1 MVDDAF
7 RIRRRPTYLAAAWCI
22 LSIATTRQGAAALSV
37 SRSENSSL
45 WGINETEE
53 FHVVVVD
60 DPFALHGPSR
70 FEGSRQNAGSRQN
83 GDTTLV
89 AGGSG
94 LWALLVSVAAVLAT
108 WLGQYEDAMIRY
120 PIVVKCVSSSLV
132 GMIGDCVAQGFE
144 RATCDGGG
152 GDGSGNG
159 SSDGSSD
166 GSSSSSSSSSSDGS
180 GRGEGANEEEGREK
194 LRRLRQRHDWRRMVS
209 VGISEG
215 IAGPLLHV
223 CYAGLEAGFPTWP
236 RNTTTRPVAHSVVH
250 MAVDTFLLDP
260 VFIANAFV
268 CSGLLEGKALAAE
281 LLPQL
286 YDELWP
292 TTRASWSTS
301 AFMSPVEYCIMSQV
315 PPVYRVLAINA
326 NDIVWNALV
335 SFFAHRQRR
344 ADAERRLLEAHNAS
358 CSSSSAPGAAAAT
371 KRKLKV
377 A

>member
-1 MVDDAF
+1 M
-7 RIRRRPTYLAAAWCI
+7 
-22 LSIATTRQGAAALSV
+22 SV
-37 SRSENSSL
+37 SRSENSSV

-152 GDGSGNG
+152 GDGSGDGSGNG

-166 GSSSSSSSSSSDGS
+166 GSSSSSSSSSSSVGGDDHDDSRATVATNDVLPPPVGPCSGS
-180 GRGEGANEEEGREK
+180 GNW
-194 LRRLRQRHDWRRMVS
+194 Q
-209 VGISEG
+209 
-215 IAGPLLHV
+215 
-223 CYAGLEAGFPTWP
+223 
-236 RNTTTRPVAHSVVH
+236 
-250 MAVDTFLLDP
+250 
-260 VFIANAFV
+260 
-268 CSGLLEGKALAAE
+268 
-281 LLPQL
+281 
-286 YDELWP
+286 
-292 TTRASWSTS
+292 
-301 AFMSPVEYCIMSQV
+301 
-315 PPVYRVLAINA
+315 
-326 NDIVWNALV
+326 
-335 SFFAHRQRR
+335 
-344 ADAERRLLEAHNAS
+344 
-358 CSSSSAPGAAAAT
+358 
-371 KRKLKV
+371 
-377 A
+377 